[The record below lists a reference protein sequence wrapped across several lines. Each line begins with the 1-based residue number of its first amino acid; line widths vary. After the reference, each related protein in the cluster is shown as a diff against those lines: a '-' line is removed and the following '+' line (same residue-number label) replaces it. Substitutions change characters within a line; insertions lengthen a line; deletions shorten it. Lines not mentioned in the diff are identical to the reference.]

1 MLGLVPVSDDDRR
14 ADVDPD
20 DGDDDDEVAWEE
32 HVAWRE
38 VAGFVVITR
47 VDVAKRRY
55 ELLTPSPGK
64 LPSRVAIAGSVEWN
78 EDDM

>member
-14 ADVDPD
+14 PAEDVDE
-20 DGDDDDEVAWEE
+20 DDDVAWEE
-32 HVAWRE
+32 HIAWRE
-38 VAGFVVITR
+38 VAGFVVITK

-64 LPSRVAIAGSVEWN
+64 LPSRVAIAGNVEWN